1 VIVDDVTVSVEPG
14 QTLGLIGPNGSGKS
28 SLIRLLA
35 GLRLPAAGEV
45 VLDGK
50 PIAGFGRRELAR
62 RIAVVEQHAT
72 TEANVTV
79 MDVVRLGRTPH
90 RSALSPWT
98 DEDDRIVTDAL
109 VRVGLEDRREQ
120 PWHTLSGGE
129 RQRVQLARA
138 LAQSPSF
145 LILDEPTNHL
155 DIQHQIELLQLVAEL
170 PLTTIVAI
178 HDLNLAAR
186 FCDAIAVLSK
196 GRLVASGAPAAVLTE
211 ELIATVFGVRAHLS
225 TSEHHGR
232 LHIQYIMQD
241 PARAELV
248 SQGRHPGVLDHPGES
263 YDLSR
268 GHGIAKSRR

>member
-1 VIVDDVTVSVEPG
+1 MMTTAALAANAVRWFAGRKVIVDGVSVAVETG

-35 GLRLPAAGEV
+35 GLRAPADGDV
-45 VLDGK
+45 LLDGR
-50 PIAGFGRRELAR
+50 PMAGFGRRDLAR
-62 RIAVVEQHAT
+62 RVAVVEQHST

-79 MDVVRLGRTPH
+79 NDVVGLGRTPH

-98 DEDDRIVTDAL
+98 DEDDRIVNEAIT
-109 VRVGLEDRREQ
+109 RVGLEDHRDQ
-120 PWHTLSGGE
+120 SWHTLSGGE

-155 DIQHQIELLQLVAEL
+155 DIQHQIDILRLVADL

-186 FCDAIAVLSK
+186 FCDRIAVLSE
-196 GRLVASGAPAAVLTE
+196 GRLVACGTPTAILTE
-211 ELIATVFGVRAHLS
+211 ALIADVFGVEAHVG
-225 TSEHHGR
+225 TSAHHGR
-232 LHIQYIMQD
+232 LHIQ
-241 PARAELV
+241 
-248 SQGRHPGVLDHPGES
+248 VLM
-263 YDLSR
+263 
-268 GHGIAKSRR
+268 